1 MEFVLLDLK
10 MPPKKKPIDKLK
22 ESVELD
28 LKQRPKKID
37 ADVFDKMY
45 LAAKRQLKVVEERIS
60 GKSTLGLQIANA
72 LDNRIIVE
80 EPDVE
85 TANQLALSGEFCQ
98 PRFSE
103 HRNCYILIRRKQ

>member
-1 MEFVLLDLK
+1 
-10 MPPKKKPIDKLK
+10 MPPKKKPIEKLK

-28 LKQRPKKID
+28 LEQRP
-37 ADVFDKMY
+37 
-45 LAAKRQLKVVEERIS
+45 
-60 GKSTLGLQIANA
+60 
-72 LDNRIIVE
+72 IIIE

-103 HRNCYILIRRKQ
+103 HRNCYILIRRKNV

>member
-1 MEFVLLDLK
+1 
-10 MPPKKKPIDKLK
+10 MPPKKKPIEKLK

-28 LKQRPKKID
+28 LEQQLRITGKAHKIAVDILREQRQQP
-37 ADVFDKMY
+37 
-45 LAAKRQLKVVEERIS
+45 
-60 GKSTLGLQIANA
+60 
-72 LDNRIIVE
+72 IIIE

-103 HRNCYILIRRKQ
+103 HRNCYILIRRKK